1 MRSTKTFRAHKASSD
16 IDINNYL
23 ITKLLVINAEQ
34 PDNTLVAESNTT
46 RQTRT
51 LLSKSGDT

>member
-1 MRSTKTFRAHKASSD
+1 MCSTKTFRAHKASSD
-16 IDINNYL
+16 IDNYL

-34 PDNTLVAESNTT
+34 PDNTLAESNTT